1 VIFLV
6 KELDASLR
14 TGRQL
19 AEYVHGLSFA
29 DLPDE
34 VVHQVKRVTLDSLGT
49 ILMGLRKQEAQP
61 VKSFLKGLGA
71 KPECTVA
78 RASLKTACSWAA
90 FANASYA
97 QVHDCNDGHRDSAA
111 LGGSAHPGRTVIP
124 TALAVAEKLGS
135 SGRDVITSTVIGYD
149 VATRIRGIA
158 KRPPSATQS
167 SAAVAAHLMG
177 LEQEKTQF
185 ALSVA
190 AFTSPK
196 AFPESLTYD
205 TNFLHCGYEAKTG
218 VEAAWLAAEGFNG
231 PPMGDDRKLSTRFRE
246 RGLGREYEIMD
257 VYMKPWPTCRMTHGA
272 VEAVLA
278 LREEAKIAPDDVEE
292 IQIQQ
297 LTHGMYITESPV
309 DVDSYYKTCQFNL
322 PYIAAVALIDGK
334 VTEAQFTRE
343 RIADKAVH
351 DLAKK
356 IKVKPDEDLDAI
368 YPDQYRPTTVE
379 VKTKKGEAYKKVV
392 QNPYGDPRNTLDDD
406 ALYEKFRFWAGP
418 SLTEEQARDIR
429 DVVWRLDKLSSLS
442 ELMELIA

>member
-1 VIFLV
+1 MV

-14 TGRQL
+14 TGKQL
-19 AEYVHGLSFA
+19 AEYIHDLSFT
-29 DLPDE
+29 DLPDTI
-34 VVHQVKRVTLDSLGT
+34 VHQAKRVTLDSLGT

-61 VKSFLKGLGA
+61 IKALLRGLGA
-71 KPECTVA
+71 KPECTVI
-78 RASLKTACSWAA
+78 RAGMKTACSWAA

-97 QVHDCNDGHRDSAA
+97 QVYDCNDGHRDSAA

-135 SGRDVITSTVIGYD
+135 SGSDVITSMVIGYD

-158 KRPPSATQS
+158 KRPPSATQG
-167 SAAVAAHLMG
+167 SAAVATHLMG

-185 ALSVA
+185 ALSIA

-218 VEAAWLAAEGFNG
+218 IEAAWLAKEGFNG

-246 RGLGREYEIMD
+246 RGLGREYEIMN
-257 VYMKPWPTCRMTHGA
+257 VYIKPWPTCRMTHGA
-272 VEAVLA
+272 IEAVLA
-278 LREEAKIAPDDVEE
+278 LREETKISPEYIEE

-309 DVDSYYKTCQFNL
+309 EVDSYYKTCQFNL
-322 PYIAAVALIDGK
+322 PYIVAVALIDGK
-334 VTEAQFTRE
+334 VTEAQFTKE
-343 RIADKAVH
+343 RIADNAIH

-356 IKVKPDEDLDAI
+356 IKVKPEEDLDAL

-379 VKTKKGEAYKKVV
+379 IKVKTGEVYKKVV
-392 QNPYGDPRNTLDDD
+392 QNPYGDPRNTLDDN
-406 ALYEKFRFWAGP
+406 ALYEKFRLWAGP
-418 SLTEEQARDIR
+418 SLTEEQAKEIK
-429 DVVWRLDKLSSLS
+429 DVVWRLDKLSDLS

>member
-1 VIFLV
+1 MV
-6 KELDASLR
+6 KELDASLK

-19 AEYVHGLSFA
+19 AEYVHGLSFT
-29 DLPDE
+29 DLPEE
-34 VVHQVKRVTLDSLGT
+34 VVHQAKRVTLDSLGT

-61 VKSFLKGLGA
+61 IKAFLKELKA
-71 KPECTVA
+71 KPKCTVIGA
-78 RASLKTACSWAA
+78 GMKTACSWAA

-97 QVHDCNDGHRDSAA
+97 QVYDCNDGHKDSAA

-124 TALAVAEKLGS
+124 TALAVAEKLSS
-135 SGRDVITSTVIGYD
+135 SGKEVITSTVIGYD

-167 SAAVAAHLMG
+167 SAAVTTHLMG

-185 ALSVA
+185 ALSIA

-218 VEAAWLAAEGFNG
+218 IEAALLAAKGFNG

-246 RGLGREYEIMD
+246 RGLGSEYEIMNI
-257 VYMKPWPTCRMTHGA
+257 YIKPWPTCRMTHGA
-272 VEAVLA
+272 IEAVLA
-278 LREEAKIAPDDVEE
+278 LREETKIIPNDVEE
-292 IQIQQ
+292 IQVQQ

-322 PYIAAVALIDGK
+322 PYITAVALIDGE
-334 VTEAQFTRE
+334 VTEAQFTKE
-343 RIADKAVH
+343 RIADKVVH

-356 IKVKPDEDLDAI
+356 IKVNPDEDLDPF
-368 YPDQYRPTTVE
+368 YPDQYRPTSVE
-379 VKTKKGEAYKKVV
+379 VKTKKGDKYKKTV
-392 QNPYGDPRNTLDDD
+392 QSPYGDSKNTIDDN
-406 ALYEKFRFWAGP
+406 ALYEKFKRWAGP
-418 SLTEEQARDIR
+418 SLTDEQAKEIR
-429 DVVWRLDKLSSLS
+429 NAVWRLDRLSDLS

>member
-1 VIFLV
+1 
-6 KELDASLR
+6 LDASLR

-19 AEYVHGLSFA
+19 AEYVHDLSFA

-34 VVHQVKRVTLDSLGT
+34 VVHQAKRVTLDSLGT

-78 RASLKTACSWAA
+78 RAGLKTTCSWAA

-177 LEQEKTQF
+177 LEQE
-185 ALSVA
+185 
-190 AFTSPK
+190 
-196 AFPESLTYD
+196 FPESLTYD

-278 LREEAKIAPDDVEE
+278 LREEAKIVPEDVEE
-292 IQIQQ
+292 IQVQQ

-368 YPDQYRPTTVE
+368 YPDQYRPTTIE
-379 VKTKKGEAYKKVV
+379 VKTKKGEVIKKVV

-406 ALYEKFRFWAGP
+406 ALYEKFRLWAGP